1 MKTGLVLS
9 LALLIA
15 ITGLGIWAEYA
26 VTAQSDRYISAA
38 HELLTLTQSG
48 EWPRASEIAESYHQ
62 QLEQITTWLCI
73 LINHE
78 EVEQLSAA
86 LSDVRSSILTQ
97 SSIESARSCYQLEAA
112 AQKIRDRN
120 TLSIQNVL

>member
-1 MKTGLVLS
+1 MKTGLILS
-9 LALLIA
+9 LVLLIA
-15 ITGLGIWAEYA
+15 ATGFGIYAEYA

-48 EWPRASEIAESYHQ
+48 DWPRATEVAESYHH
-62 QLEQITTWLCI
+62 QLEQTDDWLCI

-78 EVEQLSAA
+78 EVEQLSSA
-86 LSDVRSSILTQ
+86 LTDVRSSILTQ
-97 SSIESARSCYQLEAA
+97 TLIESARSCYQLEAA

-120 TLSIQNVL
+120 TLSIQNIL

>member
-1 MKTGLVLS
+1 MKTGLILS
-9 LALLIA
+9 LVLLIA
-15 ITGLGIWAEYA
+15 ATGFGIYAEYA

-48 EWPRASEIAESYHQ
+48 DWPRASEIAETYNHQ
-62 QLEQITTWLCI
+62 LNQTTIWLCI

-78 EVEQLSAA
+78 EVEQLSSA
-86 LSDVRSSILTQ
+86 LADVRSSILTQ
-97 SSIESARSCYQLEAA
+97 TTIESARSCYQLEAA

-120 TLSIQNVL
+120 TLSIQNIL